1 MSWVVGNGT
10 TTFMIMP
17 QPENYSIQSQND
29 ARVLVLTR
37 PSGSIGTLRCSEK
50 SLDGWLA
57 DEWSIP
63 AARRPALVAMIAG

>member
-1 MSWVVGNGT
+1 
-10 TTFMIMP
+10 MIMP

-50 SLDGWLA
+50 SLDGWLMSGA
-57 DEWSIP
+57 SLL
-63 AARRPALVAMIAG
+63 RAGQLWLQ